1 MYRDRNRS
9 SARGF
14 LRALLLLAVLGVA
27 FLVLT
32 TFWVGAAPRL
42 EVKPQLP
49 GIGARTP
56 IDIRLDDTSHVS
68 RVTVDLLQS
77 ADVHPVL
84 AQDFPTHPAWQFW
97 KKRAPAQLKAEVGRE
112 TVTGLRAGK
121 ATVRVT
127 AERSGSWLRRP
138 APVVSQVELPV
149 RLSPPTVS
157 ILSTFHYA
165 TQGGAEAVVFQVS
178 EGSGESGVQAGSWW
192 FPSHPLGND
201 PRQRFAL
208 FGLPYDLPDPTQVRL
223 VVRDDVGNRTERAFL
238 DKFTPRPIRTDTI
251 RLNDAF
257 LARVVPEILGS
268 SPEVADQG
276 DLLKSYLVINRELR
290 QKNNQFLKELAAKS
304 AGKFLWNQPF
314 LPMQNAAITAAF
326 ADRRTYVYNDQS
338 VDQQDHLGFDMASV
352 ERDSIKSGN
361 RGVVVLA
368 RYFGIYGNAVVID
381 HGYGLMT
388 LYGHLSSIS
397 VQEGQEVERGQE
409 IGKSGMTGLAGGDH
423 LHFTTLLYGLPV
435 NPVEWWDPKWLNDRI
450 QRKLGAPLAGAPA
463 AAGQRSG
470 RGEQR

>member
-1 MYRDRNRS
+1 MYRDRNRPS
-9 SARGF
+9 SRGF
-14 LRALLLLAVLGVA
+14 LRVLFLLAILGVV
-27 FLVLT
+27 FLAVT

-56 IDIRLDDTSHVS
+56 IAIRLDDTSHVS
-68 RVTVDLLQS
+68 RVTVDLVQGS
-77 ADVHPVL
+77 DVHPVL
-84 AQDFPTHPAWQFW
+84 ARDFPTHPAWQFW
-97 KKRAPAQLKAEVGRE
+97 KKGAPAELKAEVGRE
-112 TVTGLRAGK
+112 TITGLRAGK
-121 ATVRVT
+121 ATVRVS
-127 AERSGSWLRRP
+127 AERAGSWLRRP

-149 RLSPPTVS
+149 RLAPPTVS

-192 FPSHPLGND
+192 FPSHPLGAD
-201 PRQRFAL
+201 PKQRFAL
-208 FGLPYDLPDPTQVRL
+208 FGIPYDLTDPAQIRL

-251 RLNDAF
+251 ELNDAF
-257 LARVVPEILGS
+257 LARVVPEILS
-268 SPEVADQG
+268 NSPEVGDQG

-290 QKNNQFLKELAAKS
+290 KKNNQALKDLSAKS

-326 ADRRTYVYNDQS
+326 ADRRTYVYNDRP
-338 VDQQDHLGFDMASV
+338 VDRQDHLGFDMASV
-352 ERDSIKSGN
+352 ERDSIKTGN
-361 RGVVVLA
+361 SGVVVLA
-368 RYFGIYGNAVVID
+368 RYFGIYGNAVVVD

-388 LYGHLSSIS
+388 LYGHLSAIS
-397 VQEGQEVERGQE
+397 VKDGQQVERGQE
-409 IGKSGMTGLAGGDH
+409 VGKSGMTGLAGGDH

-435 NPVEWWDPKWLNDRI
+435 NPVEWWDLKWLTDRI
-450 QRKLGAPLAGAPA
+450 QRKLGAPLAAAAAPA
-463 AAGQRSG
+463 AAG
-470 RGEQR
+470 